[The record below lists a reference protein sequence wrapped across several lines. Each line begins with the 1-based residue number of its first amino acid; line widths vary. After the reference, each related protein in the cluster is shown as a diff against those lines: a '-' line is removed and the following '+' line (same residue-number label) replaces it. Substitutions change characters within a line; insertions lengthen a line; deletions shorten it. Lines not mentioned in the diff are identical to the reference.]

1 MNTNLTCKTCKF
13 WVKGEIDPNNL
24 GAPRGGLCT
33 ESIHLVMQ
41 PARAPDGR
49 IFPVPVTR
57 YAETAE
63 DFPACGR
70 YAQSDVESSNPTHP
84 PATSAAGA
92 ESSSPPVCAK
102 E

>member
-24 GAPRGGLCT
+24 GAPRGGLCI
-33 ESIHLVMQ
+33 ESVHLVAL
-41 PARAPDGR
+41 PARMPDGR

-70 YAQSDVESSNPTHP
+70 YQAV
-84 PATSAAGA
+84 A
-92 ESSSPPVCAK
+92 EKPDLPGEVSPLGTGG
-102 E
+102 